1 MVDQEASYTQEGQR
15 HRACTVCGYVT
26 ETETVPRREDS
37 GGDSSSDDDSR
48 DESGFRPSTPPAQG
62 GGVALSPSRP
72 EKGDTVTVFPRPK
85 DGYEVESVTVTG
97 PDGRQLEVRRNE
109 DGSFRFTQPEGGVT
123 VRASFRPVRETEE
136 TLETPEW
143 ASPFSDVRPG
153 DWYYEAVR
161 FVCEN
166 ELMNG
171 YADGRVAPGAPLSR
185 AQLAQILYN
194 REGRPTV
201 TGGGGFTDVAA
212 GSWCGAAVCWAAA
225 AGVLSGYGDGR
236 LNPKGQATRA
246 QTAQMLKN
254 YMGN

>member
-1 MVDQEASYTQEGQR
+1 M
-15 HRACTVCGYVT
+15 
-26 ETETVPRREDS
+26 
-37 GGDSSSDDDSR
+37 
-48 DESGFRPSTPPAQG
+48 
-62 GGVALSPSRP
+62 
-72 EKGDTVTVFPRPK
+72 TVFPRPK

-171 YADGRVAPGAPLSR
+171 YADGRFAPGAPLSR

-194 REGRPTV
+194 REGRPAV

-212 GSWCGAAVCWAAA
+212 GSWCGAAVRWAAA